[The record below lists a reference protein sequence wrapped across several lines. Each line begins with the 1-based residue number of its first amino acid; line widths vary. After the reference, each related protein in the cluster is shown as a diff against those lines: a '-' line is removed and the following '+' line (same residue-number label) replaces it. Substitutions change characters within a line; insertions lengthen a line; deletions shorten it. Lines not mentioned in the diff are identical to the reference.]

1 VITEDFRFEGFDATA
16 FKRLVQLFGGS
27 TAPPERAPGL
37 LVIKLDAAGKP
48 CAAMVTG
55 RGPVDVSGFEGRP
68 EQLHELCGRLN
79 VLGAVVI
86 EDGALTDLVENAA
99 EAMRFDDDYVQHWL
113 SMVRATRALEDDGR
127 ILWWPRR
134 SHLPIPTPA
143 MLTRAL
149 DLMLPPRRS
158 LVIALWEG
166 ESLWAGCA
174 IERGDKDLT
183 RIVGPDFLLEW
194 AGPLAGDFRR
204 DHRTLTGAV
213 SSAMAPVHLGLFAQ
227 REAFQALLRS
237 AEPGAWA
244 QAVAMRE
251 IIISPAAPYVHVA
264 LGADA
269 LRAAGKR
276 TAAAF
281 GGVDL
286 ASYIGPFAAL
296 ARQRVARVSSLTNIL
311 GFNPL
316 SALASRL
323 RRSSQASP
331 DDDSQ

>member
-1 VITEDFRFEGFDATA
+1 VITEDFRFEGFDANA
-16 FKRLVQLFGGS
+16 FKRLVQLFGGNA
-27 TAPPERAPGL
+27 APIERMPGL
-37 LVIKLDAAGKP
+37 LVIVLDAEGQP

-55 RGPVDVSGFEGRP
+55 RGPVDVGAFEGP
-68 EQLHELCGRLN
+68 EQLAELCARLN
-79 VLGAVVI
+79 VLAAVLI
-86 EDGALTDLVENAA
+86 EDGALTELVENAA
-99 EAMRFDDDYVQHWL
+99 EAMRFDEDYVQHWL

-143 MLTRAL
+143 MLNRAI
-149 DLMLPPRRS
+149 DLVLPPRRS
-158 LVIALWEG
+158 FVIALWEG
-166 ESLWAGCA
+166 ETLWTGCA
-174 IERGDKDLT
+174 IERADKDLT
-183 RIVGPDFLLEW
+183 RMVGPDFLLEW

-204 DHRTLTGAV
+204 DHRTLTRAV
-213 SSAMAPVHLGLFAQ
+213 STAMAPVHLGLFAQ

-244 QAVAMRE
+244 TAVAMRD
-251 IIISPAAPYVHVA
+251 IIIAPAAPYVHVA

-276 TAAAF
+276 TAQAF
-281 GGVDL
+281 GGIDL
-286 ASYIGPFAAL
+286 ASYVGPFAAL

-323 RRSSQASP
+323 RKSSSEPPEDGQ
-331 DDDSQ
+331 